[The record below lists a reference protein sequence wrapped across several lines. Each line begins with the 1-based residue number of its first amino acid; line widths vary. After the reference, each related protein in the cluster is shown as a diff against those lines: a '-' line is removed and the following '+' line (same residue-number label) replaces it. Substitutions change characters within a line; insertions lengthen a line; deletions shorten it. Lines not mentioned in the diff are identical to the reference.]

1 MTQRKTGSYKNSGFT
16 LLEMLTVV
24 AIISILAAI
33 SIPTYHKIKGNAQE
47 KVLTYNTKM
56 ISMVLY
62 EYLEEQRLAGK
73 SNRQTVRLL
82 TSTPVGDSRNPLF
95 GRIDGSDL
103 EDTWIVYVNMNYGS
117 DEYGGFEIE
126 WKDYRV
132 KCYSGREVEIE
143 KIGQK
148 NGSSTAME
156 ADQ

>member
-33 SIPTYHKIKGNAQE
+33 SIPTYHRVKENAQK

-62 EYLEEQRLAGK
+62 EYLEEQRLEGK

-82 TSTPVGDSRNPLF
+82 TSTPIGDSQNPLY

-132 KCYSGREVEIE
+132 KCYSGREIEIE
-143 KIGQK
+143 KIGQEK
-148 NGSSTAME
+148 GSVAALE